1 MNDPVG
7 GSGPGDRQPADAA
20 DPHPQAEVIAV
31 EPLSAAEF
39 CVLQRQL
46 VERMAMRKKRNI
58 RMAPIQTL
66 KLRLLDLVEMAN
78 PPRSAFAGVLL
89 EAVHEVSEG
98 GATGPAQ
105 AVASD
110 LQMDWELACASPAFA
125 VWLRRAAA
133 EAASR
138 ADEPQSGPR
147 SAREDG
153 DRVVYPAPFQP

>member
-1 MNDPVG
+1 MTEQAR
-7 GSGPGDRQPADAA
+7 GSGSGEREPADA
-20 DPHPQAEVIAV
+20 PAEVIAV
-31 EPLSAAEF
+31 EPLTAAEF

-46 VERMAMRKKRNI
+46 VESMAMRKKRNI
-58 RMAPIQTL
+58 RMAPIQAL

-110 LQMDWELACASPAFA
+110 LQMDWELACSSPAFA
-125 VWLRRAAA
+125 AWLRRAA

-138 ADEPQSGPR
+138 ADAAR
-147 SAREDG
+147 SERQTAGEDG
-153 DRVVYPAPFQP
+153 DPRVYPAPFQP